1 MYISS
6 SKIQWESQTHKNILP
21 VTMSTWYGLTL
32 PISAPI
38 TIFYPRWA
46 ELLAITQYQ
55 AFVLLDLKS
64 SLCVCLSVNLSVC
77 LSDYLSICQSVCL
90 TICLSK
96 SVCLSDWLSVY
107 PSICLSD
114 YLSIRQAVCLTIYLS
129 ICLFYIQILVSDC
142 NQSWPSYTFPLRFG
156 ELAVNW
162 RSDTVLGAPCY
173 HHTVCRAGL
182 CLWTRQWKINYF
194 EITWNKSHFRQ
205 FNCNI

>member
-1 MYISS
+1 MSFLIFRMYISS

-21 VTMSTWYGLTL
+21 VTMSTWYGLIL

-64 SLCVCLSVNLSVC
+64 SLCVCLSVNLSV
-77 LSDYLSICQSVCL
+77 
-90 TICLSK
+90 
-96 SVCLSDWLSVY
+96 
-107 PSICLSD
+107 CLSD